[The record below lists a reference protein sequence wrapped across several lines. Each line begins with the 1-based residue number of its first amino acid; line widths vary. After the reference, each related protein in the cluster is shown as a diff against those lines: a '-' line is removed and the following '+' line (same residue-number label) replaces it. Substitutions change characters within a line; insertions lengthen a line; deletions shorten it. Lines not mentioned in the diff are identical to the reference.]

1 MEVAQKTYI
10 CCSWKTSKMK
20 ELLTRSITGLVFIS
34 LLIFSVFYSETAILA
49 VFTVFGLLC
58 LSEFSKLIH
67 LKGFI
72 QYLIFLFTLGIFVF
86 WKQLQPEIQIE
97 EATLILLVF
106 SIFVSLFLIRDLF
119 TKKAI
124 PLFKFKKYLLTT
136 FYLSSGF
143 AFLLLIPLATNNHQP
158 YIILGSFILVWVNDS
173 FAYITGKNFGRQ
185 KLFASISPKKTV
197 EGFLGGLLFSCIASY
212 FIAKFTE
219 TLSFG
224 SWLMLAIIIS
234 SIGTIGDLIQSK
246 FKRQANVKDS
256 GSILP
261 GHGGIFDRL
270 DSMIF
275 SAPFIYLFLKIL
287 HYVS

>member
-10 CCSWKTSKMK
+10 CCYWKTSRMK
-20 ELLTRSITGLVFIS
+20 ELFTRSLTGLIFVT
-34 LLIFSVFYSETAILA
+34 LLITSVYYSQSAIFA
-49 VFTVFGLLC
+49 VFTIFGLLC
-58 LSEFSKLIH
+58 MYEFSKLIY
-67 LKGFI
+67 LSGFLH
-72 QYLIFLFTLGIFVF
+72 YLIFLTTLSVFVF
-86 WKQLQPEIQIE
+86 WKQWQPDIKIQ

-106 SIFVSLFLIRDLF
+106 SIFVSLFLMRDLF
-119 TKKAI
+119 SKKII
-124 PLFKFKKYLLTT
+124 PQTQFKKYLLVT
-136 FYLSSGF
+136 FYMSSSF
-143 AFLLLIPLATNNHQP
+143 VFLLLIPNATETYEP

-173 FAYITGKNFGRQ
+173 FAYITGKNFGKQ
-185 KLFASISPKKTV
+185 KLFARISPKKTV
-197 EGFLGGLLFSCIASY
+197 EGFLGGLFFSCVASY

-219 TLSFG
+219 TLNFS
-224 SWLMLAIIIS
+224 SWLILAIIIS
-234 SIGTIGDLIQSK
+234 SIGTMGDLIQSK

-256 GSILP
+256 GSIMP

>member
-1 MEVAQKTYI
+1 
-10 CCSWKTSKMK
+10 MK
-20 ELLTRSITGLVFIS
+20 EFLTRSLTGLIFVT
-34 LLIFSVFYSETAILA
+34 LLISSVYYSQSAIFA
-49 VFTVFGLLC
+49 VFTIFGLLC
-58 LSEFSKLIH
+58 MFEFSKLIN
-67 LKGFI
+67 LKGFV
-72 QYLIFLFTLGIFVF
+72 QYIIFLAILGVFVF
-86 WKQLQPEIQIE
+86 WKLLQPDAKIE

-119 TKKAI
+119 SKKII
-124 PLFKFKKYLLTT
+124 PQYEFKKYLLVA
-136 FYLSSGF
+136 FYMSSSF
-143 AFLLLIPLATNNHQP
+143 AFLLLIPNATETYEP

-185 KLFASISPKKTV
+185 KLFARISPKKTV

-219 TLSFG
+219 TLSFS
-224 SWLMLAIIIS
+224 SWLIMAIIIS

-256 GSILP
+256 GTLMP

>member
-1 MEVAQKTYI
+1 
-10 CCSWKTSKMK
+10 MK
-20 ELLTRSITGLVFIS
+20 ELLTRSLTGLLFIT

-49 VFTVFGLLC
+49 VFTIFGLLC
-58 LSEFSKLIH
+58 MFEFSKLIN

-72 QYLIFLFTLGIFVF
+72 QYIVFLLMIGIFVL
-86 WKQLQPEIQIE
+86 WKLLQTEVKIE
-97 EATLILLVF
+97 EATMILLVL

-119 TKKAI
+119 TKKII

-136 FYLSSGF
+136 FYISSSF
-143 AFLLLIPLATNNHQP
+143 AFLLLIPHATNSYEP

-173 FAYITGKNFGRQ
+173 FAYITGKKFGRQ
-185 KLFASISPKKTV
+185 KLFERISPKKTV

-219 TLSFG
+219 TYLSFG
-224 SWLMLAIIIS
+224 SWLILAIIIS

-256 GSILP
+256 GSIMP

>member
-10 CCSWKTSKMK
+10 CCSWKTSKMN
-20 ELLTRSITGLVFIS
+20 EFLTRSLTGLVFVG
-34 LLIFSVFYSETAILA
+34 LLITSVVLSETAILV
-49 VFTVFGLLC
+49 VFTIFGLLC
-58 LSEFSKLIH
+58 LFEFSKLIT
-67 LKGFI
+67 LKGYI
-72 QYLIFLFTLGIFVF
+72 QYIVFLIILGIFVF
-86 WKQLQPEIQIE
+86 WKQVQPTVKIE

-119 TKKAI
+119 SKKII
-124 PLFKFKKYLLTT
+124 PEFMFKKYLLTT
-136 FYLSSGF
+136 FYMSSSF
-143 AFLLLIPLATNNHQP
+143 VFLLLIPNATETYEP

-173 FAYITGKNFGRQ
+173 FAYLTGKNFGRQ
-185 KLFASISPKKTV
+185 KLFERISPKKTV

-219 TLSFG
+219 TLSFS
-224 SWLMLAIIIS
+224 SWLILAIIIS

-256 GSILP
+256 GSIMP

-275 SAPFIYLFLKIL
+275 AAPFIYLFLKIL

>member
-10 CCSWKTSKMK
+10 CCYWKTSRMK
-20 ELLTRSITGLVFIS
+20 EFLTRSLTGLIFVT
-34 LLIFSVFYSETAILA
+34 LLISSVYYSQSAIFA
-49 VFTVFGLLC
+49 VFTIFGLLC
-58 LSEFSKLIH
+58 MYEFSKLIG

-72 QYLIFLFTLGIFVF
+72 QYIIFLVTLGVFVF
-86 WKQLQPEIQIE
+86 WKQLQPELKIK

-119 TKKAI
+119 SKKII
-124 PLFKFKKYLLTT
+124 PQFEFKKYLLTT
-136 FYLSSGF
+136 FYMSSSF
-143 AFLLLIPLATNNHQP
+143 AFLLLIPNATETYEP

-173 FAYITGKNFGRQ
+173 FAYITGKNFGKQ
-185 KLFASISPKKTV
+185 KLFERISPKKTV

-212 FIAKFTE
+212 FIFKFTD
-219 TLSFG
+219 TLNFS
-224 SWLMLAIIIS
+224 SWLIMAIIIS

-261 GHGGIFDRL
+261 GHGGIYDRL

>member
-1 MEVAQKTYI
+1 
-10 CCSWKTSKMK
+10 MK
-20 ELLTRSITGLVFIS
+20 EFLTRSLAGLIFVA
-34 LLIFSVFYSETAILA
+34 LLISSVFLSQTAIFA
-49 VFTVFGLLC
+49 VFTIFGLLC
-58 LSEFSKLIH
+58 MFEFSKLIE

-72 QYLIFLFTLGIFVF
+72 QYIVFLAFLSVFVF
-86 WKQLQPEIQIE
+86 WKHLQPELKIE
-97 EATLILLVF
+97 EATMILLVF

-119 TKKAI
+119 SKKII
-124 PLFKFKKYLLTT
+124 PEFKFKKYLLVS
-136 FYLSSGF
+136 FYMSSSF
-143 AFLLLIPLATNNHQP
+143 AFLLLIPNATETYEP
-158 YIILGSFILVWVNDS
+158 YIILGSFLLVWVNDS
-173 FAYITGKNFGRQ
+173 FAYLIGKKFGRQ
-185 KLFASISPKKTV
+185 KLFERISPKKTV

-212 FIAKFTE
+212 FIYKFTD
-219 TLSFG
+219 TPLSFS
-224 SWLMLAIIIS
+224 SWLILAIIIS

-256 GSILP
+256 GSIMP

>member
-1 MEVAQKTYI
+1 
-10 CCSWKTSKMK
+10 MK
-20 ELLTRSITGLVFIS
+20 EFLTRSLTGLIFVT
-34 LLIFSVFYSETAILA
+34 LLICSVYYSQSAIFA
-49 VFTVFGLLC
+49 VFTIFGLLC
-58 LSEFSKLIH
+58 MYEFSKLID
-67 LKGFI
+67 LKGFV
-72 QYLIFLFTLGIFVF
+72 QYIIFLVTLSVFVF
-86 WKQLQPEIQIE
+86 WKQLQPEIKIE

-106 SIFVSLFLIRDLF
+106 SMFVSLFLIRDLF
-119 TKKAI
+119 SKKII
-124 PLFKFKKYLLTT
+124 PQFEYKKYLLAT
-136 FYLSSGF
+136 FYMSSSF
-143 AFLLLIPLATNNHQP
+143 AFLLLIPNATETYEP

-173 FAYITGKNFGRQ
+173 FAYLTGKNFGRQ
-185 KLFASISPKKTV
+185 KLFARISPKKTV

-219 TLSFG
+219 TLSFS
-224 SWLMLAIIIS
+224 SWLIMAIIIS

-256 GSILP
+256 GSIMP
-261 GHGGIFDRL
+261 GHGGIYDRL

>member
-10 CCSWKTSKMK
+10 CCYWKTSKMK
-20 ELLTRSITGLVFIS
+20 EFLTRSLTGLIFVS
-34 LLIFSVFYSETAILA
+34 LLIFSVFYSESAILV

-58 LSEFSKLIH
+58 LSEFSKLIN

-72 QYLIFLFTLGIFVF
+72 QYFLFLVMIGVFVL
-86 WKQLQPEIQIE
+86 WKLLQTEVKIE
-97 EATLILLVF
+97 EATMILLVF

-119 TKKAI
+119 TKKVI

-136 FYLSSGF
+136 FYMSSSF
-143 AFLLLIPLATNNHQP
+143 AFLLLIPQATNSYKP

-173 FAYITGKNFGRQ
+173 FAYLTGKNFGRQ

-212 FIAKFTE
+212 FIAKFTH
-219 TLSFG
+219 TLSFS
-224 SWLMLAIIIS
+224 SWLILAIIIS

>member
-1 MEVAQKTYI
+1 
-10 CCSWKTSKMK
+10 MK
-20 ELLTRSITGLVFIS
+20 ELLTRSLTGLIFIS
-34 LLIFSVFYSETAILA
+34 LLIFSVFYSQAAILA
-49 VFTVFGLLC
+49 VFTIFGLLC
-58 LSEFSKLIH
+58 MYEFSKLIN
-67 LKGFI
+67 LKGII
-72 QYLIFLFTLGIFVF
+72 QYIIFLVIIGVFVF
-86 WKQLQPEIQIE
+86 WKQLQPETTLE

-106 SIFVSLFLIRDLF
+106 SMFVSLFLIRDLF

-136 FYLSSGF
+136 FYISSSF
-143 AFLLLIPLATNNHQP
+143 AFLLLIPNIGKNYEP
-158 YIILGSFILVWVNDS
+158 WIILGSFILVWVNDS
-173 FAYITGKNFGRQ
+173 FAYLTGKNFGRQ
-185 KLFASISPKKTV
+185 KLFARISPKKTV

-219 TLSFG
+219 TLSFR
-224 SWLMLAIIIS
+224 SWLILAIIIS

-287 HYVS
+287 YYVS

>member
-10 CCSWKTSKMK
+10 CCYWKTSRMK
-20 ELLTRSITGLVFIS
+20 EFLTRSLTGLIFVT
-34 LLIFSVFYSETAILA
+34 LLISSVYYSQSAIFA
-49 VFTVFGLLC
+49 VFTIFGLLC
-58 LSEFSKLIH
+58 MFEFSKLIN
-67 LKGFI
+67 LKGFV
-72 QYLIFLFTLGIFVF
+72 QYIIFLAILGVFVF
-86 WKQLQPEIQIE
+86 WKLLQPDAKIE

-119 TKKAI
+119 SKKII
-124 PLFKFKKYLLTT
+124 PQYEFKKYLLVA
-136 FYLSSGF
+136 FYMSSSF
-143 AFLLLIPLATNNHQP
+143 AFLLLIPNATETYEP

-185 KLFASISPKKTV
+185 KLFARISPKKTV

-219 TLSFG
+219 TLSFS
-224 SWLMLAIIIS
+224 SWLIMAIIIS

-256 GSILP
+256 GTLMP

>member
-1 MEVAQKTYI
+1 
-10 CCSWKTSKMK
+10 MK
-20 ELLTRSITGLVFIS
+20 EFLTRSLTGLIFVT
-34 LLIFSVFYSETAILA
+34 LLIASVYYSQSAIFA
-49 VFTVFGLLC
+49 VFTIFGLVC
-58 LSEFSKLIH
+58 MYEFSKLIY
-67 LKGFI
+67 LQGFA
-72 QYLIFLFTLGIFVF
+72 QYFILLVILTVFVF
-86 WKQLQPEIQIE
+86 WKQVQPDLKIQ

-119 TKKAI
+119 SKRILPQTE
-124 PLFKFKKYLLTT
+124 FKKYLLVT
-136 FYLSSGF
+136 FYMSSSF
-143 AFLLLIPLATNNHQP
+143 AFLLLIPNATEHYEP

-173 FAYITGKNFGRQ
+173 FAYLTGKNFGKQ
-185 KLFASISPKKTV
+185 KLFERISPKKTV

-212 FIAKFTE
+212 FIAKFTG
-219 TLSFG
+219 TLSFS
-224 SWLMLAIIIS
+224 SWLILAVIIS

-256 GSILP
+256 GSIMP

-270 DSMIF
+270 DSMLF

>member
-10 CCSWKTSKMK
+10 CCYWKTSRMK
-20 ELLTRSITGLVFIS
+20 EFLTRSLTGLIFVT
-34 LLIFSVFYSETAILA
+34 LLIASVYYSQPAIFT

-58 LSEFSKLIH
+58 MYEFSKLIY
-67 LKGFI
+67 LKGVI
-72 QYLIFLFTLGIFVF
+72 QYFILLVVLSVFVF
-86 WKQLQPEIQIE
+86 WKQLQPEVKLE

-106 SIFVSLFLIRDLF
+106 SMFVSLFLIRDLF
-119 TKKAI
+119 SKKII
-124 PLFKFKKYLLTT
+124 PQTEFKKYLLVT
-136 FYLSSGF
+136 FYMSSSF
-143 AFLLLIPLATNNHQP
+143 AFLLLIPNATDNYEP

-173 FAYITGKNFGRQ
+173 FAYLTGKNFGKQ
-185 KLFASISPKKTV
+185 KLFSRISPKKTV
-197 EGFLGGLLFSCIASY
+197 EGFLGGVFFSCIASY
-212 FIAKFTE
+212 FIFKFTE
-219 TLSFG
+219 TLSFT
-224 SWLMLAIIIS
+224 SWLILAIIIS

-256 GSILP
+256 GSIMP

-270 DSMIF
+270 DSMLF

>member
-1 MEVAQKTYI
+1 M
-10 CCSWKTSKMK
+10 
-20 ELLTRSITGLVFIS
+20 F
-34 LLIFSVFYSETAILA
+34 
-49 VFTVFGLLC
+49 
-58 LSEFSKLIH
+58 EFSKLIN

-72 QYLIFLFTLGIFVF
+72 QYLIFLAFIGIFVY
-86 WKQLQPEIQIE
+86 WKPSQ
-97 EATLILLVF
+97 EATMILLVF

-119 TKKAI
+119 SKKII
-124 PLFKFKKYLLTT
+124 PESAFKRYLLVT
-136 FYLSSGF
+136 FYISSSF
-143 AFLLLIPLATNNHQP
+143 VFLLLIPCATETYEP

-173 FAYITGKNFGRQ
+173 FAYLTGKNFGRQ
-185 KLFASISPKKTV
+185 KLFERISPKKTV

-219 TLSFG
+219 TLSFS
-224 SWLMLAIIIS
+224 SWLILAIIIS

>member
-1 MEVAQKTYI
+1 
-10 CCSWKTSKMK
+10 MK
-20 ELLTRSITGLVFIS
+20 ELLTRSLTGLLFVT
-34 LLIFSVFYSETAILA
+34 LLIFSVFYSETAILV
-49 VFTVFGLLC
+49 VFTIFGLLC
-58 LSEFSKLIH
+58 LYEFSRLIN
-67 LKGFI
+67 LKGLV
-72 QYLIFLFTLGIFVF
+72 QYIVFLVIIGIFAL
-86 WKQLQPEIQIE
+86 WKYIQVDVNLK
-97 EATLILLVF
+97 EATLILLVL

-119 TKKAI
+119 TKKII

-136 FYLSSGF
+136 FYISSSF
-143 AFLLLIPLATNNHQP
+143 AFLILIPHATDSYEP
-158 YIILGSFILVWVNDS
+158 YIILGSFLLVWVNDS
-173 FAYITGKNFGRQ
+173 FAYLTGKNFGKQ
-185 KLFASISPKKTV
+185 KLFERISPKKTV

-212 FIAKFTE
+212 FIAKFTG
-219 TLSFG
+219 TLSFR
-224 SWLMLAIIIS
+224 SWLILAIIIS

-256 GSILP
+256 GSIMP

>member
-1 MEVAQKTYI
+1 
-10 CCSWKTSKMK
+10 MK
-20 ELLTRSITGLVFIS
+20 ELLTRSFFGLIFIA
-34 LLIFSVFYSETAILA
+34 LLIFSVIYSDLA
-49 VFTVFGLLC
+49 LIIVFIIFGLLC
-58 LSEFSKLIH
+58 MFEFSKLIN

-72 QYLIFLFTLGIFVF
+72 QYLIFLAFIGIFVY
-86 WKQLQPEIQIE
+86 WKPSQ
-97 EATLILLVF
+97 EATMILLVF

-119 TKKAI
+119 SKKII
-124 PLFKFKKYLLTT
+124 PESAFKRYLLVT
-136 FYLSSGF
+136 FYISSSF
-143 AFLLLIPLATNNHQP
+143 VFLLLIPCATETYEP

-173 FAYITGKNFGRQ
+173 FAYLTGKNFGRQ
-185 KLFASISPKKTV
+185 KLFERISPKKTV

-219 TLSFG
+219 TLSFS
-224 SWLMLAIIIS
+224 SWLILAIIIS